1 MNLWPGGDAYFG
13 ALLNSWIHVMMY
25 SYYTLSLLKI
35 RCPWKKY
42 LTQAQLMQF
51 VTVLAYTAISYYML
65 PVDANWRHVGAH
77 VIQTAEM
84 VSLFVLFLHFYQ
96 KAYLKKK
103 RDNQSKLER
112 AESDAASDSA
122 AEQASLSSVST
133 EDGDDQCQTS
143 SSTAL

>member
-42 LTQAQLMQF
+42 LTQAQLIQF
-51 VTVLAYTAISYYML
+51 LTVLAYTAVSYSML
-65 PVDANWRHVGAH
+65 PDDSNWRHVGAH
-77 VIQTAEM
+77 AIQTAEM

-96 KAYLKKK
+96 RAYSKKK
-103 RDNQSKLER
+103 RDSQKQLER
-112 AESDAASDSA
+112 EESDAASDSA
-122 AEQASLSSVST
+122 AEQASLSSAST
-133 EDGDDQCQTS
+133 EDGDDQCQTQPS
-143 SSTAL
+143 ATS

>member
-1 MNLWPGGDAYFG
+1 
-13 ALLNSWIHVMMY
+13 
-25 SYYTLSLLKI
+25 
-35 RCPWKKY
+35 
-42 LTQAQLMQF
+42 
-51 VTVLAYTAISYYML
+51 ML
-65 PVDANWRHVGAH
+65 PKDANWRHVGAH

-133 EDGDDQCQTS
+133 EDGDDHCQTS